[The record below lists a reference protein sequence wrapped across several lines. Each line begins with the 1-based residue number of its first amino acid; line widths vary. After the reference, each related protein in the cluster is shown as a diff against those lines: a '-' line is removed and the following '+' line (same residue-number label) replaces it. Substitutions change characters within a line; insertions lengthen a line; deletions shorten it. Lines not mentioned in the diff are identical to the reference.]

1 MTRPGIQPLKWIPRA
16 PRGERDA
23 DEMAAH
29 DDCVGGFSITERGPD
44 GILQPSSE
52 SDEYFPV
59 YYVEP
64 LDGNE
69 VAAGFDLVRNPT
81 RLEALEQ
88 LRDTGQTVA
97 TARTT
102 LVQPFDPL
110 TLGGRIEEILG
121 WGA

>member
-1 MTRPGIQPLKWIPRA
+1 MVNDNSDKTAHGEFDRA
-16 PRGERDA
+16 ARD
-23 DEMAAH
+23 DG
-29 DDCVGGFSITERGPD
+29 VGGFSITERGPD

-59 YYVEP
+59 YDMEP
-64 LDGNE
+64 LAGNE
-69 VAAGFDLVRNPT
+69 VAVGFDLVRNPT

-88 LRDTGQTVA
+88 SRDTGQTVA
-97 TARTT
+97 TSQTT

>member
-1 MTRPGIQPLKWIPRA
+1 MTRPGIQALKWIPRA

-23 DEMAAH
+23 DEMAAR
-29 DDCVGGFSITERGPD
+29 DDGVGGFSITESGPD

-69 VAAGFDLVRNPT
+69 VAVGFDLVRNPT

-121 WGA
+121 GGA